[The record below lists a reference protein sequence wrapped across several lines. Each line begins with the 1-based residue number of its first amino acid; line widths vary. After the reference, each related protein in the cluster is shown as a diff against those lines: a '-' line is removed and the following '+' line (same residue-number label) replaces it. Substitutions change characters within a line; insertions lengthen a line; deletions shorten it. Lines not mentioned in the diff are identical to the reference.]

1 MDDIKVFIT
10 IEVSSKDINE
20 DEETHMNIVADPISI
35 MIDNVFDMIKEDV
48 PVQFKI
54 TNLPPRRSGFVKASD
69 LMNLEKE

>member
-1 MDDIKVFIT
+1 MNDIKVFIT
-10 IEVSSKDINE
+10 IEVSSKDISE

-35 MIDNVFDMIKEDV
+35 MIDNVFDMVKEDI

-69 LMNLEKE
+69 LISQ